1 MAYRTGDWLEVVYA
15 TGLETVRGWDRGA
28 SGEIRIRAAPALE
41 SLPAGEE
48 HRLRVTVSPSDP
60 GVEWQLY
67 LEDTRPD
74 GARGAEAPGGSGAGE
89 DSEAGAGDDRVW
101 WRAYPGTWQP
111 LAGARQC
118 VAEGRGRVRVNLS
131 VRLDEDAEAD
141 PHLRLVA
148 EAVDPG

>member
-28 SGEIRIRAAPALE
+28 HGEIRIRAAPALE

-60 GVEWQLY
+60 EVEWRLF
-67 LEDTRPD
+67 LEDTRPAGPVRSGD
-74 GARGAEAPGGSGAGE
+74 AAGSGTAAAGE
-89 DSEAGAGDDRVW
+89 AESGDRVW

-111 LAGARQC
+111 LTGPRQC

-131 VRLDEDAEAD
+131 VRLDEDAEND

-148 EAVDPG
+148 EAVDRG